1 MDSTTQFKSNMT
13 SAELDSIQLTGPQK
27 TKGLILFLA
36 SSAIAIFVFFVS
48 LTIGDRS
55 QIVFGWLFN
64 FFVDLMG
71 DAGFWIV
78 SAIIGGNLIM
88 QVYSSYIDKGRN
100 HPKLAKFYSGDNW
113 IYTILNVIG
122 TVYVVV
128 YAMHITISGFVGP
141 EFIVSGDTGGEVIPF
156 IVLTVL
162 WIIIVGAVFMPFLI
176 NYGLIEFIGSLLEPL
191 MRPLFR
197 VPGKGALDATASL
210 LTSSSLSILI
220 TNRLYR
226 QNTYTQKEAV
236 TLATCFCTVS
246 IGFSYLV
253 IDTAGMAHFFRPIF
267 FSSFV
272 LAFVM
277 AAILV
282 RIPPISRKN
291 NFYVDGREQS
301 EVDIKSEVKLD
312 ARVFGRGVN
321 RAIKRAYT
329 SNSVPSE
336 IKNSL
341 LDSVKVIPKVLT
353 MISAVG
359 VSAMI
364 LAKYTEIFT
373 WLGIVFQPI
382 IQVLQIPDAA
392 RIAPSMPIGIAE
404 MFLPVLLIAG
414 EAAIISEQA
423 RFFVALVSILQMI
436 FFSETASVMLATRLP
451 VKFKEII
458 LLFFMRTLIAMPLA
472 AIATHIFVR

>member
-1 MDSTTQFKSNMT
+1 MDSAQQFKSNMT
-13 SAELDSIQLTGPQK
+13 SSELDDIKLNKSQY
-27 TKGLILFLA
+27 TKGLLLFLA
-36 SSAIAIFVFFVS
+36 SSAIAIFVFFIS
-48 LTIGDRS
+48 LTIGGNS

-64 FFVDLMG
+64 FFVNLLG
-71 DAGFWIV
+71 DVGFWVV
-78 SAIIGGNLIM
+78 SVIIGGNLIV
-88 QVYSSYIDKGRN
+88 QLYSRYIDKGN
-100 HPKLAKFYSGDNW
+100 KHPKLFEFYRGDN
-113 IYTILNVIG
+113 IVYTLLNVVG

-128 YAMHITISGFVGP
+128 YALYITVAGFVGP

-162 WIIIVGAVFMPFLI
+162 WIIIVGAVFMPFLT

-191 MRPLFR
+191 MRPLFK

-226 QNTYTQKEAV
+226 QNVYTRREAV

-253 IDTAGMAHFFRPIF
+253 IDTAGMSHHFRSIF

-277 AAILV
+277 AAIMI
-282 RIPPISRKN
+282 RIPPISRKSDTY
-291 NFYVDGREQS
+291 FDGRKQVE
-301 EVDIKSEVKLD
+301 EDRKSGAKFDSKIFV
-312 ARVFGRGVN
+312 RGVD
-321 RAIKRAYT
+321 RAVKRAFT

-336 IKNSL
+336 IKNSI

-364 LAKYTEIFT
+364 LAKYTPVFQ
-373 WLGIVFQPI
+373 WLGTVFQPI
-382 IQVLQIPDAA
+382 IQILQIPDAA
-392 RIAPSMPIGIAE
+392 MIAPSMPIGIAE

-414 EAAIISEQA
+414 DIEILSEQA
-423 RFFVALVSILQMI
+423 RFFVCLVSILQMI
-436 FFSETASVMLATRLP
+436 FFSETASVILATKMP
-451 VKFKEII
+451 VKFKEVI
-458 LLFFMRTLIAMPLA
+458 LLFFIRTLIAMPLA
-472 AIATHIFVR
+472 ALATHLLVR